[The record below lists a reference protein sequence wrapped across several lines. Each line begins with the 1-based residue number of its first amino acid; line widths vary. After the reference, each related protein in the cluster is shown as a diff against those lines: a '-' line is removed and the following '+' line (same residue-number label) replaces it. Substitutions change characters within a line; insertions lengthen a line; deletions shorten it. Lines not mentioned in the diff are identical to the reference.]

1 MLYFSS
7 PLSKELSINR
17 FELRVSKDVS
27 CLLLLIVN
35 ISKQFFD
42 IRAFQIGNI
51 LKYKAYCIIK
61 VNLPQNMN
69 LLKRFLLK
77 GLTFAFKF
85 ADFIDTVMIYFLSQ
99 IIWDLNLF
107 IFQELFHQFV
117 YFSQW

>member
-1 MLYFSS
+1 
-7 PLSKELSINR
+7 
-17 FELRVSKDVS
+17 
-27 CLLLLIVN
+27 
-35 ISKQFFD
+35 
-42 IRAFQIGNI
+42 
-51 LKYKAYCIIK
+51 
-61 VNLPQNMN
+61 MN